1 MCWIDLCVQVTCALG
16 FHGSDNVVGLAR
28 VFRALSDC
36 WVDLKKYYDEVN
48 KLAFLAY
55 IPTRIPDDPSKAL
68 PKLVYKRFLSRAGQ
82 PTSEIVDLGSMNT
95 AMYIAM
101 LSDTNQEVIVKF
113 TARYNA
119 GAHHLL
125 ANDQLAPKL
134 HFCERVIGGLYMVII
149 DRVDLA
155 ASRGQNSNLRDPN
168 ILYVGS
174 EDRLRLGWEGWRKH
188 FAQPQQ

>member
-1 MCWIDLCVQVTCALG
+1 
-16 FHGSDNVVGLAR
+16 
-28 VFRALSDC
+28 
-36 WVDLKKYYDEVN
+36 
-48 KLAFLAY
+48 
-55 IPTRIPDDPSKAL
+55 
-68 PKLVYKRFLSRAGQ
+68 
-82 PTSEIVDLGSMNT
+82 
-95 AMYIAM
+95 MYIAM